1 MSLRSTETRRSTTTS
16 SDTLSTMAE
25 ERSYRML
32 VLLED
37 KVEDSTAGATVIEN
51 SEASQTPNA
60 THEFVDELILPFE
73 IEDMDKLN
81 RWFDKFDADICIPN
95 EGFIK
100 YEISSDGLV
109 VLLLDRSKEDVVS
122 QVREFVESTKIEYSD
137 DDDESS

>member
-1 MSLRSTETRRSTTTS
+1 MS
-16 SDTLSTMAE
+16 DD
-25 ERSYRML
+25 RSYRML

-37 KVEDSTAGATVIEN
+37 VVEVDDKE
-51 SEASQTPNA
+51 SQKDDAPKA

-81 RWFDKFDADICIPN
+81 EWFDKFDAEICIPN

-109 VLLLDRSKEDVVS
+109 VLLLDRSREAVVEK
-122 QVREFVESTKIEYSD
+122 VRAFVQRVKDEGSD
-137 DDDESS
+137 HEGEISA